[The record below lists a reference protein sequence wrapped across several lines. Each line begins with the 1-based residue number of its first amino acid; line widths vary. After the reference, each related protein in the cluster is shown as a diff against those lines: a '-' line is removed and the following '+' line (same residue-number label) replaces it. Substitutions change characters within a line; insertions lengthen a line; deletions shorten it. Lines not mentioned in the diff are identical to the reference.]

1 MSKFLGIDI
10 GGTNIS
16 YAVINEDSEY
26 TVEGS
31 VETASIA
38 SAEEL
43 ADLIHKDVKSD
54 LKSGLEG
61 IGIGAPSINNDTR
74 QIEFAPNLNWGEIIP
89 IHEIFTTK
97 FDLPVAVIND
107 ANAAALGEKYCG
119 DAQDLENFAVITLG
133 TGIGL
138 GLFVNGEIVFGENGL
153 AGEIGH
159 TMTQMDGRECG
170 CGKLGCLEAY
180 IGKDGIIRTA
190 KELLEFSS
198 GGSILQKLSPSDISP
213 EEIFKS
219 ARREDPVS
227 LEVVDSVCKHL
238 AVAISNLLH
247 ILDLN
252 YIFLSGGI
260 SKNGNILKRKT
271 DKYLKSFVLPNLR
284 DKLELKIS
292 DLNERN
298 GAILGAAGLAKR
310 QFETV
315 R

>member
-97 FDLPVAVIND
+97 FDLNGLAVINGD
-107 ANAAALGEKYCG
+107 DFTVQALQRPQGVAMRTFWT
-119 DAQDLENFAVITLG
+119 DS
-133 TGIGL
+133 GL
-138 GLFVNGEIVFGENGL
+138 VTSSGEIVFGENGL

>member
-16 YAVINEDSEY
+16 YGVLDENSEY

-31 VETASIA
+31 VETSAIA
-38 SAEEL
+38 SAEDLAEL
-43 ADLIHKDVKSD
+43 IYKEVKSEF
-54 LKSGLEG
+54 KSGLEG
-61 IGIGAPSINNDTR
+61 IGIGAPSINNDTK
-74 QIEFAPNLNWGEIIP
+74 QIEFAPNLDWGDIIP
-89 IHEIFTTK
+89 IHEIFTSK

-107 ANAAALGEKYCG
+107 ANAAAFGEKFYG
-119 DAQDLENFAVITLG
+119 GAQDMENFAVITLG

-138 GLFVNGEIVFGENGL
+138 GLFINGEIVFGENGL

-170 CGKLGCLEAY
+170 CGKFGCLEAY
-180 IGKDGIIRTA
+180 IGKDGITRTA

-198 GGSILQKLSPSDISP
+198 GGSQLQKLSPSDVSP
-213 EEIFKS
+213 EEIFKA
-219 ARREDPVS
+219 ARKEDPVS

-238 AVAISNLLH
+238 AVAIANLEH
-247 ILDLN
+247 VLDLHCV
-252 YIFLSGGI
+252 FLSGGI
-260 SKNGNILKRKT
+260 SRSGNILKRKT

-284 DKLELKIS
+284 DKVELKIS

-315 R
+315 L